1 MKVYITMKYFE
12 TKHERNSAKIT
23 TLIVVIILL
32 LLFVVGPPYMDPPIE
47 YGVAVNFGDSPVGS
61 GTIQPTQ
68 PIKTKPNETPIKEVT
83 QADNSQ
89 PEESSEAISKAEE
102 VMTNDDAEALAIE
115 KAKEAEAKA
124 KAEAERLEQLKKEE
138 EERKAKEEQD
148 KKDKLDALIGGV
160 KNSEGPTANGE
171 GPGDGPGDKG
181 ELDGSPYA
189 PYKGTPGSGN
199 GGMGYGLNGRG
210 KPTFKVYDGCENQ
223 YGLIVVDIVVDR
235 SGKVI
240 EATPGVRGSNNATSC
255 LKSQA
260 KKIALSYKWPA
271 DSKAPA
277 RQYGKV
283 SINFT
288 PTN

>member
-1 MKVYITMKYFE
+1 MKYLE
-12 TKHERNSAKIT
+12 TIHERNSAKVT
-23 TLIVVIILL
+23 ALIVVILLL
-32 LLFVVGPPYMDPPIE
+32 LLFVVRGCSHMDPPE
-47 YGVAVNFGDSPVGS
+47 EFGVAVNFGNSPVGS
-61 GTIQPTQ
+61 GNIQPKE
-68 PIKTKPNETPIKEVT
+68 PIKTRQNEEIVKENT
-83 QADNSQ
+83 QADKAQ
-89 PEESSEAISKAEE
+89 PEETSEATSKSED
-102 VMTNDDAEALAIE
+102 VLTNESPEAIAIK

-124 KAEAERLEQLKKEE
+124 KAEAERLEKLKKAE

-160 KNSEGPTANGE
+160 KNADGPTSDGE

-199 GGMGYGLNGRG
+199 GGVGYGLNGRG
-210 KPTFKVYDGCENQ
+210 KPTYKMHDGCENQ

-235 SGKVI
+235 SGRVI
-240 EATPGVRGSNNATSC
+240 EATPGSRGSNNATSC
-255 LKSQA
+255 LKAQA
-260 KKIALSYKWPA
+260 KKIAMSYKWPA
-271 DSKAPA
+271 NSKAPA

-283 SINFT
+283 SVNFT

>member
-1 MKVYITMKYFE
+1 TMKYLK

-23 TLIVVIILL
+23 ALIVSILVL
-32 LLFVVGPPYMDPPIE
+32 LLFVVGPPYMDPPEE
-47 YGVAVNFGDSPVGS
+47 YGVAVNFGNSPVGS
-61 GTIQPTQ
+61 GNIQPTE
-68 PIKTKPNETPIKEVT
+68 PIKSRPNEEVVKEDT
-83 QADNSQ
+83 EADKSQ
-89 PEESSEAISKAEE
+89 PEE
-102 VMTNDDAEALAIE
+102 TNDANSESEDVLTNESAEALAIK
-115 KAKEAEAKA
+115 KAEEEAEKA
-124 KAEAERLEQLKKEE
+124 KAEAERIKQLEKAEAD
-138 EERKAKEEQD
+138 RIAKEEQD

-160 KNSEGPTANGE
+160 KNSDGPTESGE

-199 GGMGYGLNGRG
+199 GGVGYGLNGRG
-210 KPTFKVYDGCENQ
+210 TPKFTLYDGCENE

-255 LKSQA
+255 LNAQA
-260 KKIALSYKWPA
+260 KKIAMSYKWPA
-271 DSKAPA
+271 DSKAPS

-283 SINFT
+283 SVNFT
-288 PTN
+288 PTD

>member
-1 MKVYITMKYFE
+1 MKYLK

-23 TLIVVIILL
+23 TLIVMILIL
-32 LLFVVGPPYMDPPIE
+32 LLFVVGPPYMDPPEE
-47 YGVAVNFGDSPVGS
+47 YGVAVNFGNSPVGS
-61 GTIQPTQ
+61 GNIQPTE
-68 PIKTKPNETPIKEVT
+68 PIKSKPTEEIVKEDT
-83 QADNSQ
+83 QADKAQ
-89 PEESSEAISKAEE
+89 PEETTESNSQSED
-102 VMTNDDAEALAIE
+102 VLTNESAEALAIK
-115 KAKEAEAKA
+115 KAKEEAAKA

-138 EERKAKEEQD
+138 AERIAKEEQD

-160 KNSEGPTANGE
+160 KNSDGPTKSGE

-189 PYKGTPGSGN
+189 PYNGTPGSGN
-199 GGMGYGLNGRG
+199 GGVGYGLNGRG
-210 KPTFKVYDGCENQ
+210 TPDYTLYDGCENE
-223 YGLIVVDIVVDR
+223 YGLIVVDIVVNR

-240 EATPGVRGSNNATSC
+240 EATPGARGSDNATSC
-255 LKSQA
+255 LKAQA
-260 KKIALSYKWPA
+260 KKIALSYKWRA

-283 SINFT
+283 SVNFT

>member
-1 MKVYITMKYFE
+1 MKYLK

-23 TLIVVIILL
+23 TLIVVILVL
-32 LLFVVGPPYMDPPIE
+32 LLFVVGPPYMDPPEE
-47 YGVAVNFGDSPVGS
+47 YGVAVNFGNSQVGS
-61 GTIQPTQ
+61 GNIQPTE
-68 PIKTKPNETPIKEVT
+68 PIKSRPTEDIVKEDT
-83 QADNSQ
+83 QADKAQ
-89 PEESSEAISKAEE
+89 PEETSKTNSKSEDVLTNESAEAI
-102 VMTNDDAEALAIE
+102 AIK
-115 KAKEAEAKA
+115 KAKDAEAKA
-124 KAEAERLEQLKKEE
+124 KAEAERKEQLKRAE

-160 KNSEGPTANGE
+160 KNSEGPTKDGE

-181 ELDGSPYA
+181 VLDGSPYA

-199 GGMGYGLNGRG
+199 GGVGYGLNGRG
-210 KPTFKVYDGCENQ
+210 TPNYTLYDGCENE

-240 EATPGVRGSNNATSC
+240 EATPGSKGSNNATTC
-255 LKSQA
+255 LKAQA
-260 KKIALSYKWPA
+260 KKIAMSYKWPA

-277 RQYGKV
+277 RQFGKV
-283 SINFT
+283 SVNFT

>member
-1 MKVYITMKYFE
+1 MKYLK

-23 TLIVVIILL
+23 ALIVVIIVL
-32 LLFVVGPPYMDPPIE
+32 LLFVVGPPYMDPPEE
-47 YGVAVNFGDSPVGS
+47 YGVAVNFGNSPVGS
-61 GTIQPTQ
+61 GNIQPTE
-68 PIKTKPNETPIKEVT
+68 PIKSTPTEDLVKEETKTDK
-83 QADNSQ
+83 AQ
-89 PEESSEAISKAEE
+89 PEETTEANSPSENVLTNESAEAI
-102 VMTNDDAEALAIE
+102 AIK
-115 KAKEAEAKA
+115 KAKEAAAKA
-124 KAEAERLEQLKKEE
+124 KAEAERIEQQKRDEAI
-138 EERKAKEEQD
+138 RKAKEEQD

-160 KNSEGPTANGE
+160 KNSDGPTKDGE

-199 GGMGYGLNGRG
+199 GGVGYGLNGRG
-210 KPTFKVYDGCENQ
+210 SPKYTLFDGCENE
-223 YGLIVVDIVVDR
+223 YGLIVVDIVVNR
-235 SGKVI
+235 SGQVI
-240 EATPGVRGSNNATSC
+240 EATPGVRGSSNATSC
-255 LKSQA
+255 LKAQA

-283 SINFT
+283 SVNFT

>member
-1 MKVYITMKYFE
+1 MKYLK

-23 TLIVVIILL
+23 TLIVVILVL
-32 LLFVVGPPYMDPPIE
+32 LLFVVGPPYMDPPEE
-47 YGVAVNFGDSPVGS
+47 YGVAVNFGNSPVGS
-61 GTIQPTQ
+61 GNIQPTE
-68 PIKTKPNETPIKEVT
+68 PIKSKPTEKVVKEET
-83 QADNSQ
+83 QADKTQPKETKEANSQ
-89 PEESSEAISKAEE
+89 SEDVLTTESTEAI
-102 VMTNDDAEALAIE
+102 AIK

-138 EERKAKEEQD
+138 AIRKAKEDQD

-160 KNSEGPTANGE
+160 KNSEGPTKAGE

-181 ELDGSPYA
+181 DLDGSPYA

-199 GGMGYGLNGRG
+199 GGVGYGLNGRG
-210 KPTFKVYDGCENQ
+210 KPNFTKFDGCENE
-223 YGLIVVDIVVDR
+223 YGLIVVDIVVNR
-235 SGKVI
+235 NGQVI
-240 EATPGVRGSNNATSC
+240 EATPGARGSSNATSC
-255 LKSQA
+255 LIAQA
-260 KKIALSYKWPA
+260 KKIAMSYKWPA

-283 SINFT
+283 SVNFT

>member
-1 MKVYITMKYFE
+1 MKYLE

-23 TLIVVIILL
+23 SLIVAILLL
-32 LLFVVGPPYMDPPIE
+32 LLFVVGPPYIDPPIE
-47 YGVAVNFGDSPVGS
+47 YGVAVNFGNSPVGS
-61 GTIQPTQ
+61 GNVQPTQ
-68 PIKTKPNETPIKEVT
+68 PIKSRQNESPVKEDT
-83 QADNSQ
+83 QAETSKPQ
-89 PEESSEAISKAEE
+89 ETSETTPKAEE
-102 VMTNDDAEALAIE
+102 VMTNEDAEAIAIK

-124 KAEAERLEQLKKEE
+124 KAEAERLERLKREE

-148 KKDKLDALIGGV
+148 KKDRIDKMLGGI
-160 KNSEGPTANGE
+160 KNSEGPTSNGE

-181 ELDGSPYA
+181 QLDGNPYA
-189 PYKGTPGSGN
+189 PYRGTPGSGK

-210 KPTFKVYDGCENQ
+210 TPTHKMYDGCENE

-235 SGKVI
+235 SGSVI
-240 EATPGVRGSNNATSC
+240 EATPGVRGSNNATTC
-255 LKSQA
+255 LKAQA

-283 SINFT
+283 TINFT

>member
-1 MKVYITMKYFE
+1 MKYLE

-23 TLIVVIILL
+23 ALIVAILLL
-32 LLFVVGPPYMDPPIE
+32 LLFVVGPPYIDPPEE
-47 YGVAVNFGDSPVGS
+47 YGVAINFGDSPVGS
-61 GTIQPTQ
+61 GTVQPTE
-68 PIKTKPNETPIKEVT
+68 PIKSRPNEEVVNENT
-83 QADNSQ
+83 QADEAQ
-89 PEESSEAISKAEE
+89 PEETSEPSSPSEN
-102 VMTNDDAEALAIE
+102 VLTNESAEALAIK

-124 KAEAERLEQLKKEE
+124 KAEAERLEKIKKAEA
-138 EERKAKEEQD
+138 ERKAKEEQD
-148 KKDKLDALIGGV
+148 KKDKLKALIDGV
-160 KNSEGPTANGE
+160 KNSEGPVKEGE
-171 GPGDGPGDKG
+171 GPGDGPGDSG
-181 ELDGSPYA
+181 DLDGSPYA

-199 GGMGYGLNGRG
+199 GGVGYGLNGRG
-210 KPTFKVYDGCENQ
+210 KPSFTMQDGCENE

-235 SGKVI
+235 SGRVI

-255 LKSQA
+255 LKTQA

-283 SINFT
+283 SVNFT